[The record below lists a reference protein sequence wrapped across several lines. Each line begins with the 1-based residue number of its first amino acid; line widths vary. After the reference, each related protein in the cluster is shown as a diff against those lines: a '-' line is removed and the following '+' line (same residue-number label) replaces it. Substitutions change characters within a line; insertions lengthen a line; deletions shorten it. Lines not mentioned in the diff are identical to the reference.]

1 MTGYGKA
8 FSTAKPA
15 PDKGRGHSLVAR
27 CQSLPEATSLLV
39 RSVLNRVDAPKT
51 ASPAAGL
58 VQPQTTS
65 SLPQENLNVCH
76 TSSPLKVK

>member
-8 FSTAKPA
+8 FSTAMPA

-27 CQSLPEATSLLV
+27 CQSLPEATSLHV
-39 RSVLNRVDAPKT
+39 RSVLNRADAPKT

-58 VQPQTTS
+58 DQPQTAS
-65 SLPQENLNVCH
+65 SLP
-76 TSSPLKVK
+76 